1 MEHDHGHLKQRLY
14 PMRGFKE
21 TVSAA
26 IIARGHALIQ
36 NMRNGFSDRAVGVP
50 RLLRLATAWP
60 RLAQAI

>member
-1 MEHDHGHLKQRLY
+1 
-14 PMRGFKE
+14 MRGFKE